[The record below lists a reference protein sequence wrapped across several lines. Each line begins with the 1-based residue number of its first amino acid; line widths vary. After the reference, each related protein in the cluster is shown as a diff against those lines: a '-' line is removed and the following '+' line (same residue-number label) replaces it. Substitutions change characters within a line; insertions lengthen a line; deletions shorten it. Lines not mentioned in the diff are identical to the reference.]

1 MARKT
6 VRTTVAIKREHQVLL
21 RALAAKRGLR
31 GYSKIIS
38 EALDLYFSAQAEEV
52 KELLRE
58 RKKN

>member
-1 MARKT
+1 MAKKT

-38 EALDLYFSAQAEEV
+38 EALDLYFAKQAEEV
-52 KELLRE
+52 KELLQK

>member
-1 MARKT
+1 MAKKT

-38 EALDLYFSAQAEEV
+38 EALDLYFAEQAEEV
-52 KELLRE
+52 KELLQK

>member
-31 GYSKIIS
+31 GYSKIIT
-38 EALDLYFSAQAEEV
+38 EALDLYLNERSEEV
-52 KELLRE
+52 KEIL
-58 RKKN
+58 RKKEV

>member
-31 GYSKIIS
+31 GYSKIIT
-38 EALDLYFSAQAEEV
+38 EALELYLKDRAEEV
-52 KELLRE
+52 KEIL
-58 RKKN
+58 RKKEV